1 MGYLGYKPA
10 DKPLTSADIT
20 DSIIT
25 SAKITDGTITNTDV
39 ASSIITGQTAETS
52 IAGGDSILI
61 YDDSVSAL
69 RKMTR
74 TNFVSGLGGL
84 TQVTLNKSTDSQAI
98 PDGTST
104 LVTLT
109 YGNDLT
115 IGSNMT
121 YSSGIW
127 SFPET
132 GYYLIT
138 AYVSATIYPGAG
150 QNVGLID
157 YRLETT
163 TDNSNYSVTAYT
175 GEHINGIRDGT
186 AVGLSTS
193 HIFDV
198 TSISTHKFRFRSY
211 KEDSSSNATELSGGI
226 LTIIKLA
233 NT

>member
-1 MGYLGYKPA
+1 
-10 DKPLTSADIT
+10 
-20 DSIIT
+20 
-25 SAKITDGTITNTDV
+25 
-39 ASSIITGQTAETS
+39 
-52 IAGGDSILI
+52 
-61 YDDSVSAL
+61 
-69 RKMTR
+69 MTR

-84 TQVTLNKSTDSQAI
+84 TQATLNKSTTSQVI
-98 PDGTST
+98 PDTTTT
-104 LVTLT
+104 LVTIS
-109 YGNDLT
+109 YGNDVT

-138 AYVSATIYPGAG
+138 SYVSATVYPGVG
-150 QNVGLID
+150 SNIGLID

-163 TDNSNYSVTAYT
+163 TDNSTYAIVGYT

-186 AVGLSTS
+186 SVGLSTS
-193 HIFDV
+193 YIFDV
-198 TSISTHKFRFRSY
+198 TNISTHKLRFRSY
-211 KEDSSSNATELSGGI
+211 KEDATSNDTDLGNGI

>member
-1 MGYLGYKPA
+1 MGYIGKIPSA
-10 DKPLTSADIT
+10 VPLTSADIT
-20 DSIIT
+20 DNVIT
-25 SAKITDGTITNTDV
+25 SAKIVDGTITNTDI

-52 IAGGDSILI
+52 IAGGDQILI
-61 YDDSVSAL
+61 YDDSATAL

-84 TQVTLNKSTDSQAI
+84 TQATLNKSTNSQAI
-98 PDGTST
+98 PDTTAT
-104 LVTLT
+104 LITLT

-132 GYYLIT
+132 GIYLIT
-138 AYVSATIYPGAG
+138 SYVAATIYPGIS

-163 TDNSNYSVTAYT
+163 TDNSTYAVTAYT

-198 TSISTHKFRFRSY
+198 ENISTHKLRFRSY
-211 KEDSSSNATELSGGI
+211 KEDTSSNATELNGGI